1 MSNKVFQQNLDD
13 KKGPQP
19 GGPYLIQML
28 FKEPVEMPDKEK
40 MTAIMEKHIGSTE
53 CFCYDKKMAGF
64 AAQEHIAEFKDGK
77 CPVQLMVTKCDKFK
91 GKGFDAFLMSQMWDC
106 QEDRERIFRECKY
119 QVVATDMLAAALPAL
134 ERANLDADF
143 LEALAELY
151 PTCEAFYFQNCGKL
165 FLAEETIEKFSEV
178 KIQKVQK
185 KKLDIVYEDEH
196 ILLINKPSGMLSQK
210 AKETDESLV
219 EYLIDYL
226 LDSGK
231 LKKEDLACFRPS
243 VCNRLDRNTSGI
255 VAAGRSLPGLQIMS
269 EVIKDRSLGKYYVCV
284 VRGIVKGEARIE
296 GWLTKNEK
304 TNQVSIRKEETP
316 GSLPIRTAYRP
327 LASGNGYTLLEV
339 HLITGRSHQIRAHL
353 ASIGHPIAGDP
364 KYGDPRVNE
373 EVKKRFGVRSQM
385 LHAWRLVMPETIS
398 EPLSYLAG
406 KEFTAPMPAE
416 MKRMEEM
423 MKSAPK
429 RPANH
434 RL

>member
-1 MSNKVFQQNLDD
+1 MKNILKKLALLAIPVLLWLAFFIAFEPNNYFGLKASATSSQPVARVRAYQQEPGTNLILGDSRLAHFDMSLVDSLSGQSWQNLAF
-13 KKGPQP
+13 
-19 GGPYLIQML
+19 GGASL
-28 FKEPVEMPDKEK
+28 
-40 MTAIMEKHIGSTE
+40 
-53 CFCYDKKMAGF
+53 
-64 AAQEHIAEFKDGK
+64 
-77 CPVQLMVTKCDKFK
+77 
-91 GKGFDAFLMSQMWDC
+91 
-106 QEDRERIFRECKY
+106 
-119 QVVATDMLAAALPAL
+119 
-134 ERANLDADF
+134 
-143 LEALAELY
+143 
-151 PTCEAFYFQNCGKL
+151 
-165 FLAEETIEKFSEV
+165 
-178 KIQKVQK
+178 
-185 KKLDIVYEDEH
+185 
-196 ILLINKPSGMLSQK
+196 
-210 AKETDESLV
+210 KETLDLA
-219 EYLIDYL
+219 DYL

-316 GSLPIRTAYRP
+316 GSLLIRTAYRP